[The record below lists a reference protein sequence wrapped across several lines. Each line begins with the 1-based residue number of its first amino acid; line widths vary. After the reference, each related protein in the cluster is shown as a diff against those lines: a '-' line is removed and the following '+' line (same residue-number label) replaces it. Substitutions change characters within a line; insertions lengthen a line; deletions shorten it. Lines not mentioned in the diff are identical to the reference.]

1 MKKANKKINIIT
13 LLKSTRAKQVI
24 LGLLVVLV
32 GVTGY
37 FRWSTVPAENEVVP
51 TVATVGNEENID
63 FFAKTRMERDAKR
76 DEVIQSL
83 NETLKDT
90 TLSTEAINKATEEL
104 KYNNDMKN
112 KEVKLENL
120 IKSRGFED
128 AVVLIGDEVSI
139 ILKTEEINEDIASA
153 IRVLVLSET
162 DYSPEQIVL
171 SSKK

>member
-1 MKKANKKINIIT
+1 MKKASKKTSLINII
-13 LLKSTRAKQVI
+13 KSTRAKQVI

-37 FRWSTVPAENEVVP
+37 FRWSTVPKDSEIVP
-51 TVATVGNEENID
+51 TVATVDTEDNID
-63 FFAKTRMERDAKR
+63 FFAKTRMDRDTKR

-90 TLSTEAINKATEEL
+90 SLSADAINKATEEL
-104 KYNNDMKN
+104 KFNNDMKN

-120 IKSRGFED
+120 IKSKGYED
-128 AVVLIGDEVSI
+128 AVVLIGEEVNI

-162 DYSPEQIVL
+162 DFLPEQIVL
-171 SSKK
+171 CSKK

>member
-1 MKKANKKINIIT
+1 MKKNNKKTSFINII
-13 LLKSTRAKQVI
+13 KSTRAKQVI

-37 FRWSTVPAENEVVP
+37 FRWSVIPQENEAVP
-51 TVATVGNEENID
+51 TVAPVNNQENVD

-90 TLSTEAINKATEEL
+90 NLNAETINKATEEL
-104 KYNNDMKN
+104 KHNNDMKN

-120 IKSRGFED
+120 IKSKGYED
-128 AVVLIGDEVSI
+128 AVVLIGDEVNI
-139 ILKTEEINEDIASA
+139 ILKTEEINQDIASA